1 MYFNISIKK
10 ELKTTVS
17 IKKDDETV
25 FEYEI
30 LNNKG
35 NLVTYKEMLIEDVK
49 RLVNIYRQNLEKLN
63 VINLYL
69 QVYSKK
75 ANISNA
81 YSGVKH
87 GKTILEKIKNNF
99 STKKQSGIKGVITN
113 KRVFPQV
120 NDEGITIYTIDILRN
135 TSSKWERIYELETG
149 MYNENG
155 ELKSFEQIKQRV
167 KLDENDIISILN
179 VLKNKEELEIMD
191 SYLKNLNANLID
203 ENFSYYIKY

>member
-10 ELKTTVS
+10 ESKTTVS

-81 YSGVKH
+81 CSSIKSVK
-87 GKTILEKIKNNF
+87 KIFSYLHKPG

-135 TSSKWERIYELETG
+135 NSSKWERIYELETG

-167 KLDENDIISILN
+167 KLDENDIISMLN

-191 SYLKNLNANLID
+191 SYLKNLNTNLID

>member
-135 TSSKWERIYELETG
+135 NSSKWERIYELETG

>member
-1 MYFNISIKK
+1 MGFNISIKK

-81 YSGVKH
+81 CSSIKS

-120 NDEGITIYTIDILRN
+120 NDEGITICTIDILRN
-135 TSSKWERIYELETG
+135 NSSKWERIYELETG